1 MQSIRVLHVLHSM
14 NRGGAENALM
24 NYYRHIDR
32 SKVQFDFLIT
42 DPNKCHFE
50 DEINALGGKVYR
62 IPYLRMSNPFPYI
75 KGLII
80 FFKEHQGYIIV
91 HSHTSS
97 KSVFP
102 LWVAMRNGVSVRLS
116 HSHNTQSEGGFRGII
131 RNCLMPL
138 LKLVA
143 TDWLSCG
150 VNAGKWLY
158 GSKAVNLGNV
168 KVFHNVIEA
177 DRFVYN
183 PEMRWKVRRDLGIT
197 DDVFLIGHIARFN
210 NQKNHSFDVDLMVE
224 LKKIYPNTKI
234 IEIGLGVEE
243 GIGALAKQKGVY
255 NDFIFT
261 GVVSN
266 VYDYEQAMDAFILPS
281 FFEGLP
287 LSIVEAQVSGLPC
300 FTTKGTVS
308 YECSVTDLVTY
319 IPLEDGARAWAEK
332 IIASKD
338 NVRKDRYDEIIKA
351 GYDAAHSAR
360 ELQEFYLN
368 KIANN
373 KE

>member
-1 MQSIRVLHVLHSM
+1 M

-32 SKVQFDFLIT
+32 SKIQFDFLIT
-42 DPNKCHFE
+42 DSNKCHFE
-50 DEINALGGKVYR
+50 DEIKTLGGKVYR
-62 IPYLRMSNPFPYI
+62 IPLLKISNPVPYLT
-75 KGLII
+75 GLNS
-80 FFKEHQGYIIV
+80 FLKEHPEYQIV

-102 LWVAMRNGVSVRLS
+102 LWLAKLNGIPVRLS
-116 HSHNTQSEGGFRGII
+116 HSHNTQSEGGFRGVL

-138 LKLVA
+138 LKLVS
-143 TDWLSCG
+143 TDWLACG
-150 VNAGKWLY
+150 INAGRWLY
-158 GSKAVNLGNV
+158 GDKAYDAG
-168 KVFHNVIEA
+168 KIQIFHNVIEA
-177 DRFVYN
+177 EKFVYN
-183 PEMRWKVRRDLGIT
+183 KEIRGRIRQELGIT
-197 DDVFLIGHIARFN
+197 EDMFLIGHTARFGY
-210 NQKNHSFDVDLMVE
+210 QKNHIFDVDLMIE
-224 LKKIYPNTKI
+224 IKKLYPNTKI
-234 IEIGLGVEE
+234 IEIGLGVED

-281 FFEGLP
+281 LYEGLP

-319 IPLEDGARAWAEK
+319 IPLEDGAMTWAKK

-338 NVRKDRYDEIIKA
+338 KVRKDRYDEIVNA
-351 GYDAAHSAR
+351 GYDASHSAQ

-368 KIANN
+368 KIADI
-373 KE
+373 K

>member
-1 MQSIRVLHVLHSM
+1 MQPIRVLHILHSM

-24 NYYRHIDR
+24 NYFRNIDR

-42 DPNKCHFE
+42 DSDKCHFE
-50 DEINALGGKVYR
+50 EEINALGGKVYR
-62 IPYLRMSNPFPYI
+62 IPLLKMSNPFPYLNAL
-75 KGLII
+75 KL
-80 FFKEHQGYIIV
+80 FFKEHSEYKIV

-102 LWVAMRNGVSVRLS
+102 LWIAMRYGVPVRLS
-116 HSHNTQSEGGFRGII
+116 HSHNTQSEKGFKGFL

-138 LKLVA
+138 LKRVA

-150 VNAGKWLY
+150 ANAAKWLY
-158 GSKAVNLGNV
+158 GSKALDAGKV
-168 KVFHNVIEA
+168 KIFHNVIEA
-177 DRFVYN
+177 EKFVYN
-183 PEMRWKVRRDLGIT
+183 GEIRDRIRQELGIT
-197 DDVFLIGHIARFN
+197 EDVFLIGHTARFGY
-210 NQKNHSFDVDLMVE
+210 QKNHSFDVDLMVE
-224 LKKIYPNTKI
+224 LKQIYPNTKI

-243 GIGALAKQKGVY
+243 GIGSLAKQKGVY

-287 LSIVEAQVSGLPC
+287 LSIIEAQVSGLPC

-319 IPLEDGARAWAEK
+319 LPLEDGARVWAKK
-332 IIASKD
+332 IIMSKG
-338 NVRKDRYDEIIKA
+338 NVRKDRYDEIVKA
-351 GYDAAHSAR
+351 GYDASHSAR
-360 ELQEFYLN
+360 KLQEFYLG
-368 KIANN
+368 KI
-373 KE
+373 K